1 MADAG
6 EAAELAEEV
15 GAAMVAGVGLGGGGV
30 EDGADAEVVCA
41 LPCEEEG
48 AIGCGGASAEEEVGV
63 AGADGGESFVAWTEV
78 DAVGTDGGGE
88 IGMVVDEEQRAVGG
102 GDGAPA
108 LREALQ
114 LLRRGGLV
122 AELDAAEACRE
133 GGVEL
138 LLVLVGLVAVG
149 RDGID
154 GEEIGQRWGRL
165 RRHHHQALEM
175 VRLSPLTETANSRRF
190 SVAGPVLRTPWAFQ
204 VAPWQPQSKPVP
216 T

>member
-1 MADAG
+1 M
-6 EAAELAEEV
+6 
-15 GAAMVAGVGLGGGGV
+15 
-30 EDGADAEVVCA
+30 
-41 LPCEEEG
+41 
-48 AIGCGGASAEEEVGV
+48 
-63 AGADGGESFVAWTEV
+63 AGADGGEGFVAWTEV

-165 RRHHHQALEM
+165 RRHRHQALEM
-175 VRLSPLTETANSRRF
+175 VRLSPVTATLNSRRS
-190 SVAGPVLRTPWAFQ
+190 SVAGPFLRTPWALQ
-204 VAPWQPQSKPVP
+204 VAPWQGQSKPVP

>member
-63 AGADGGESFVAWTEV
+63 AGADGGEGFVAWTAV

-108 LREALQ
+108 HGEALQ
-114 LLRRGGLV
+114 LVRRGGLV
-122 AELDAAEACRE
+122 AELDAAEACSE
-133 GGVEL
+133 GGFEPSLVE
-138 LLVLVGLVAVG
+138 VGVEAVG
-149 RDGID
+149 GDGVD
-154 GEEIGQRWGRL
+154 GEEIGQRCCHL
-165 RRHHHQALEM
+165 RRSRNQGLES
-175 VRLSPLTETANSRRF
+175 VRLSPLTVTLNSRR
-190 SVAGPVLRTPWAFQ
+190 SELAGPFLRTPWAFQ